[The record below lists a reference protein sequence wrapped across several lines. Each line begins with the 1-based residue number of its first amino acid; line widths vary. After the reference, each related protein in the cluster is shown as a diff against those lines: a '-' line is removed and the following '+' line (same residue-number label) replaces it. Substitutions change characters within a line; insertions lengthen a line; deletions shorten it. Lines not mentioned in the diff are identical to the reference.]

1 MNLTVQEDLKIYGR
15 NTNPKVA
22 TKNAGFENNKIEKK
36 VVTSKF
42 PVVTTFQVATK
53 IFMLRPEVQNSIE

>member
-1 MNLTVQEDLKIYGR
+1 MNLIVQGDLKNFGR

-22 TKNAGFENNKIEKK
+22 TKNAGCGNNKVEKK

-42 PVVTTFQVATK
+42 PVVTTFQVAKK
-53 IFMLRPEVQNSIE
+53 ILKLRPE